1 MESVSDLAG
10 DFVGHY
16 IIRGGFRRTRISLS
30 AFGPGGPFS
39 FGPFSDKFKK
49 QQHKKPNK
57 QHSGDSS
64 KHEAVGDEWLKT
76 GHCPIAKSYNAA
88 SKVMPLVA
96 KALQPPHGMR
106 FRCPAPMPLPEKMLA
121 IALMGMAANIPLGFW
136 REHTIKFSPSC
147 CSCCWRSFSISEA
160 LKQREPFSMTIP
172 GRADII
178 PKLNGFFTTYF
189 PSEAIRAIS
198 QKADFLCKARIVSVW
213 SPVSCTGCSRK
224 LENYVTS
231 LRCNRCVSP
240 NVTGPMQSWSLMME
254 KTLQRLWFLIP
265 RCLTHQ
271 NESSDTSSGGGL
283 VSTINKP
290 FIYRFQILITTL
302 YNTPIFNQKQI
313 KGVGG
318 PKLPRCLK
326 ELAGNQY
333 VFPQTCTFNFTF
345 NHRTFTGSSI
355 TEDILL
361 DPLTVG
367 RRPHRT
373 STESASETGGPS
385 GKAKEVDDPN
395 LPSLAE
401 IEKSRK
407 HPA

>member
-1 MESVSDLAG
+1 MSCSYGGCKSCFLSPIWFKSFALSLYLKRCLPLLLWGWLQTYLSVFGGNTLSSSRLLGLWRFMLPSFHSYAQEICAG
-10 DFVGHY
+10 AENCHALTIGASILGQVIG
-16 IIRGGFRRTRISLS
+16 
-30 AFGPGGPFS
+30 
-39 FGPFSDKFKK
+39 
-49 QQHKKPNK
+49 
-57 QHSGDSS
+57 
-64 KHEAVGDEWLKT
+64 
-76 GHCPIAKSYNAA
+76 KS
-88 SKVMPLVA
+88 
-96 KALQPPHGMR
+96 
-106 FRCPAPMPLPEKMLA
+106 
-121 IALMGMAANIPLGFW
+121 
-136 REHTIKFSPSC
+136 